1 MSELEK
7 EMLKF
12 QLEQTQKL
20 LYDTLFRLDQIKMK
34 VTGNEKVSKKEILNI
49 IDGEKDGNYC

>member
-49 IDGEKDGNYC
+49 ISKPMK